1 MTTGCLVNLGDDRIT
16 DFLEVLE
23 VLLHVVLF
31 GFLVSL
37 EPFLLFLEGFL
48 NSVLIVF
55 FEFVL
60 ELLLVLNG
68 VSHLMDVVF
77 ELMLGFELLL
87 DSLILFRE
95 LFGFFNHA
103 VNIGFA
109 ETSLIVGDSDGL
121 DLTCSLLG
129 GLDGQDRVLINLE
142 GNLDLG
148 GSARSG
154 RDSVNIEFTELMVIL
169 NKGAFTFK
177 DSNGNGSLLVL
188 VGGES
193 LGFLGGDDGTSVDDL
208 RQDTSNGLNSE
219 RKGSNIN
226 EEDILGLIS
235 SLSSENTSLNGSTI
249 SDSFVGV
256 NSSVGFLT
264 IEEVLHELLNLGDT
278 GRSSNKYDFVDLRFL
293 HGGIIENLLDRGDSL
308 LE

>member
-1 MTTGCLVNLGDDRIT
+1 
-16 DFLEVLE
+16 
-23 VLLHVVLF
+23 
-31 GFLVSL
+31 
-37 EPFLLFLEGFL
+37 
-48 NSVLIVF
+48 
-55 FEFVL
+55 
-60 ELLLVLNG
+60 
-68 VSHLMDVVF
+68 
-77 ELMLGFELLL
+77 
-87 DSLILFRE
+87 
-95 LFGFFNHA
+95 
-103 VNIGFA
+103 
-109 ETSLIVGDSDGL
+109 
-121 DLTCSLLG
+121 
-129 GLDGQDRVLINLE
+129 
-142 GNLDLG
+142 
-148 GSARSG
+148 
-154 RDSVNIEFTELMVIL
+154 MVIL